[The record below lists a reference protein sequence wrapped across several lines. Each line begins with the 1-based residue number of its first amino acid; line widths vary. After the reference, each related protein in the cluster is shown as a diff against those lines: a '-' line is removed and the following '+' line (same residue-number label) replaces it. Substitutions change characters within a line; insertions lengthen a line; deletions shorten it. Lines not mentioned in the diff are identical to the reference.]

1 MMVPPGR
8 KYIPARLATVNI
20 QGIKILKFS
29 GIPGIP
35 VPRSK
40 NDVGKKKEEKMGEWS
55 WSCKIIAKY
64 WELYYYTHLLI

>member
-1 MMVPPGR
+1 MVPPGR

-20 QGIKILKFS
+20 QGIKVLKFS

-40 NDVGKKKEEKMGEWS
+40 RYGGRKRKDGRV
-55 WSCKIIAKY
+55 IL
-64 WELYYYTHLLI
+64 EL